1 VTDPSGATVA
11 PKKRRG
17 TGRPAIGSPLGG
29 HLRSERER
37 LGLSLRELARRLDV
51 SPSLVSQIETG
62 KIQPSV
68 GTLYAMVSE
77 LGISFDDVFAAVE
90 LAATGSA
97 PAAQN
102 EQTDATETP
111 TDDLSRVQRAGR
123 RRVIELE
130 SGVRWER
137 LTTWNDRDVDF
148 LYASYEVGGASSPEG
163 KLVRHSG
170 REFGIV
176 ITGRLGVTVGFE
188 DHVLGPGDSISFEST
203 IPHRLHNEGDEVVNA
218 IWVVLGR
225 HHQQD
230 HDETG
235 VQWALTAQQPVLNVD
250 RLGRTLDA
258 EET

>member
-1 VTDPSGATVA
+1 MTEPSGDAAA
-11 PKKRRG
+11 PKGRRAN
-17 TGRPAIGSPLGG
+17 GRPSMASPLGA
-29 HLRSERER
+29 HLRRERGR

-77 LGISFDDVFAAVE
+77 LGISFDDVFAAAE
-90 LAATGSA
+90 PAAATESE
-97 PAAQN
+97 PAAAS
-102 EQTDATETP
+102 DAPETHVAEEG
-111 TDDLSRVQRAGR
+111 RVQRADA

-148 LYASYEVGGASSPEG
+148 LYAIYEVGGASSPEG

-176 ITGRLGVTVGFE
+176 FTGRLGVTVGFE
-188 DHVLGPGDSISFEST
+188 EHVLGPGDSISFEST
-203 IPHRLHNEGDEVVNA
+203 IPHRLHNDGDEVVTA

-225 HHQQD
+225 YP
-230 HDETG
+230 
-235 VQWALTAQQPVLNVD
+235 QPQ
-250 RLGRTLDA
+250 
-258 EET
+258 